1 MSSQGGNVLVLDDD
15 PSILALERICLERA
29 GYRVATATTPEEAC
43 ERMRSARVDLMVLD
57 YSLGR
62 GVSGL
67 DFYRQLAQDGRP
79 LATILVTGFSD
90 EATVIRAMRLGI
102 RDFLPKATDYL
113 TDLPNCV
120 ERVMR
125 QVRTERQLAESEARL
140 SGIVRSAM
148 DAIFTI
154 DTDHRII
161 FLNPAAERMFGCS
174 VQDVGRPLQQFIP
187 RLSPLMENAFPAQ
200 TESSDNQVARFETY
214 GKRKDGSTFPLEISG
229 AIMSID
235 GRTFMT
241 FIARDTTER
250 QRLEKEILEIS
261 NREQQRIGQDLHDGL
276 GQQLTGIE
284 LMSQVLAKKLK
295 DKNHREAERA
305 ASIASMVRETITQ
318 ARSLA
323 MGLSPVSLEDSG
335 LMNALQQL
343 SASLRHVF
351 EVSCQF
357 VCDPPVMISDTHIA
371 THLYRI
377 AQEATHN
384 AVKHGHAKHIVIQL
398 AKADA
403 SLSLTIQDDGVG
415 IPSSLDQTSGMGLRI
430 MNYRSGMIGGTLKI
444 KRNEGKGTTVL
455 CTIKCSSYEP

>member
-1 MSSQGGNVLVLDDD
+1 MVSQSGHVLVLDDD

-29 GYRVATATTPEEAC
+29 GYQVVTATSPEEAC
-43 ERMRSARVDLMVLD
+43 EQMRNHRIDLMVLD

-62 GVSGL
+62 GISGL
-67 DFYRQLAQDGRP
+67 DFYRQLAQDGGP

-90 EATVIRAMRLGI
+90 EATVIKAMRLGI

-113 TDLPNCV
+113 SDLPGCV

-148 DAIFTI
+148 DAIFMI
-154 DTDHRII
+154 DTHQRIT

-174 VQDVGRPLQQFIP
+174 PQDIGQPLQQFIP
-187 RLSPLMENAFPAQ
+187 LLPPLIEHAFPAQ
-200 TESSDNQVARFETY
+200 SQNSDSQVARFETY
-214 GKRKDGSTFPLEISG
+214 GIRKDGSKFPLEISG
-229 AIMSID
+229 AIMSIE

-284 LMSQVLAKKLK
+284 LMSQVLARKLK
-295 DKNHREAERA
+295 TKNNPEAERA
-305 ASIASMVRETITQ
+305 ASIASMVRDTITQ

-323 MGLSPVSLEDSG
+323 VGLSPVSLEDSG

-343 SASLRHVF
+343 SASLRDVF
-351 EVSCQF
+351 KVSCQF
-357 VCDPPVMISDTHIA
+357 SCDPPVLISDTSVA

-384 AVKHGHAKHIVIQL
+384 AVKHGHAKHITIKL
-398 AKADA
+398 TRTDA
-403 SLSLTIQDDGVG
+403 SLSLTVQDDGVG
-415 IPSSLDQTSGMGLRI
+415 IPPAVDQSRGMGLRI
-430 MNYRSGMIGGTLKI
+430 MNYRAGMIGGALTI
-444 KRNEGKGTTVL
+444 KRNEDQGTTVQ
-455 CTIKCSSYEP
+455 CTIKSSYDL